1 MGEGIRDYRD
11 LLVWQKAKAL
21 ALDVYRLTESFPRSE
36 TYGLTSQIR
45 RAVVSISVNVA
56 EGSSRNHT
64 NEYIQ
69 FLYVSLGSTSELE
82 TLFDIAQEL
91 KFLID
96 EKAEILRNNIKEVKK
111 MLNALISSLKRK
123 KSLSPNHY
131 PLSTKLSTVLIALCA
146 LFTIHYS
153 LFTTP
158 AYANNLAIKKVTLI
172 GQSGAK
178 MASGNTIAYIQFN
191 ISGDNSWRFSPELHD
206 AAWVFVK
213 YSVDGGEWKH
223 ATITAVDLS
232 AITGTGLIYDL
243 ASGNKGVFI
252 YRAGEGSGALST
264 NGVKFTW
271 AISTDSVSPLANKVV
286 LKVFALEMAR
296 IPQGAFY
303 LGSGGAESGAFYKYP
318 TTTNPYQITSEGA
331 ITVGTATDNLYYPN
345 PSTYSGDRAGPIPA
359 AFPKGYQAFY
369 IMKYDLTQG
378 QYRDFLN
385 TLTRVQQAARIG
397 TTPALVSGITSV
409 TNRYVMSNTAAIS
422 YRNGIRCDAT
432 IDTANPII
440 FYCDLNGNN
449 IPNEPA
455 DGEFIACN
463 WLSWVDLA
471 AYADWAGLRP
481 MTELEYEKACRGTA
495 IPTANEYA
503 WGSISITASASG
515 PTNSGANNETAAN
528 SANCLYTGGVSGPM
542 RSGFAATSSSS
553 RYSAGAS
560 FYGVMDLSGNLWKRP
575 VTVGNSTG
583 RLFTGIHGNGALN
596 TNGNA
601 DVDYWP
607 GTDASGAGYRGGS
620 WLHDTTCARASDR
633 HFAALTSASRDYYYG
648 ARLARTSP

>member
-1 MGEGIRDYRD
+1 MGEGVRDYRD

-21 ALDVYRLTESFPRSE
+21 EEIPAFAGMTEKIKGTVLFLKENRPRD
-36 TYGLTSQIR
+36 
-45 RAVVSISVNVA
+45 
-56 EGSSRNHT
+56 SSPSTNHHPLIT
-64 NEYIQ
+64 N
-69 FLYVSLGSTSELE
+69 
-82 TLFDIAQEL
+82 
-91 KFLID
+91 
-96 EKAEILRNNIKEVKK
+96 
-111 MLNALISSLKRK
+111 
-123 KSLSPNHY
+123 HH

-158 AYANNLAIKKVTLI
+158 AFANNLTIRNVDLSAGGDASHATIK
-172 GQSGAK
+172 
-178 MASGNTIAYIQFN
+178 FD
-191 ISGDNSWRFSPELHD
+191 ISQDNSWRFSPEIRD

-213 YSVDGGEWKH
+213 YSVDGGEWLH
-223 ATITAVDLS
+223 ADISGVDL
-232 AITGTGLIYDL
+232 AVITGTALTFSISSD
-243 ASGNKGVFI
+243 NKGVFI
-252 YRAGEGSGALST
+252 YRAASAEGKGALST
-264 NGVKFTW
+264 NGVKLQWNITFSNVDPQSHK
-271 AISTDSVSPLANKVV
+271 IL
-286 LKVFALEMAR
+286 LRVFALEMAR